1 MLDGQSL
8 LTGTQFTG
16 ALAARSSRSV
26 LWMGFLCL
34 VLAGCASRT
43 TRAPVVDLNTSTA
56 PTAPA
61 ASGATYVVKPGDT
74 LYGIARA
81 NGVDIESLKRCNNIA
96 DSNHLA
102 VGQVLKLSATGGSA
116 TTGMA
121 GGAKTTPGTP
131 SRTSENKP
139 AEPTPLPPPA
149 GEQPTSAAP
158 TPAAT
163 PNNAPVA
170 NAPPAAET
178 PKPQRAA
185 DAGVI
190 NWGWPAQGQ
199 VMATFTGSTKG
210 IDIAGNPGDPVIAA
224 ADGKVMY
231 SGNGVRG
238 LGNLI
243 IINHTNNFITAYAHN
258 RALLV
263 KTGQEVKKG
272 ARIAELGQT
281 DASSPRLHFEI
292 RRQGTPVDP
301 LQYLPSR

>member
-1 MLDGQSL
+1 MLDGQL
-8 LTGTQFTG
+8 QLTGTEFMG
-16 ALAARSSRSV
+16 ARTARSSRAMLCV
-26 LWMGFLCL
+26 GLLCL

-61 ASGATYVVKPGDT
+61 AAGATYVVKPGDT
-74 LYGIARA
+74 LYGISRA
-81 NGVDIESLKRCNNIA
+81 NGVDIESLKRWNNIA

-102 VGQVLKLSATGGSA
+102 VGQVLKLSAPSGGA
-116 TTGMA
+116 A
-121 GGAKTTPGTP
+121 GGAAGTKTPPTTPAKP
-131 SRTSENKP
+131 SDTRI
-139 AEPTPLPPPA
+139 EPTPLPPP
-149 GEQPTSAAP
+149 GEQPAQPTQQPPANNPPATSTP
-158 TPAAT
+158 TP
-163 PNNAPVA
+163 V
-170 NAPPAAET
+170 ET
-178 PKPQRAA
+178 PKPARAA

-199 VMATFTGSTKG
+199 IIATFSNSTKG
-210 IDIAGNPGDPVIAA
+210 IDIAGNAGDPVVAA

-243 IINHTNNFITAYAHN
+243 IVQHTNGFITAYAHN

-263 KTGQEVKKG
+263 KSGAEVKKG
-272 ARIAELGQT
+272 AKIAEIGQT
-281 DASSPRLHFEI
+281 DAPSPRLHFEV

-301 LQYLPSR
+301 LQYLPPR